1 MSEGTL
7 RQILLITDGHS
18 NEGEDPVAVAALAH
32 EQSIIVNVIGIVD
45 ENHLHEQGMQE
56 IENISNAAMKR
67 ENQGVNAVQ
76 IKSEAI
82 KIETEHSIP
91 SKCSEQI
98 AKCWVENSGVNE
110 WT

>member
-1 MSEGTL
+1 
-7 RQILLITDGHS
+7 
-18 NEGEDPVAVAALAH
+18 
-32 EQSIIVNVIGIVD
+32 
-45 ENHLHEQGMQE
+45 
-56 IENISNAAMKR
+56 MKR

-98 AKCWVENSGVNE
+98 AKCWVKPIKNKYSNFLSSVFISKRTNSLIYFLIFLFIVRAAVFSSEKEPNDVE
-110 WT
+110 HFFVSTLFF